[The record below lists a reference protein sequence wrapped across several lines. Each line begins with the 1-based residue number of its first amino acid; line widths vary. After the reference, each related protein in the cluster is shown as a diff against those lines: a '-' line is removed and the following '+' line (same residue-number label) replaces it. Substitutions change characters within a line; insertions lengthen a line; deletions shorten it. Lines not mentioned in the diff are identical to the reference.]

1 MRTVNFRDT
10 VLHGIAQLMGLDP
23 RKDLRTDQLLA
34 WATFVNL
41 WVMKV
46 WDKFDWPEWTII
58 RERTPNALHTV
69 SFEEEGLFP
78 LGRVHKVYLFDPREV
93 RGPVDT
99 PFRLSADGVHVGFD
113 HGPTV
118 WIKFT
123 KRAPQFSGDLFLPA
137 KMYPKNHVV
146 YNPAGGN
153 CFLSLVEDNNFALS
167 NTAKWELVEFPYQI
181 AEPVVKGAYSDA
193 LRDDGQT
200 DKAMAEEQ
208 RAMQALGERASAQ
221 IAQDYD
227 LLTDQQIPKPRY
239 RSRANAPA

>member
-23 RKDLRTDQLLA
+23 RRDLRTDQLLA
-34 WATFVNL
+34 WASFVNL

-46 WDKFDWPEWTII
+46 WDKFDWPEWTVFV
-58 RERTPNALHTV
+58 ERTPDNNHYV
-69 SFEEEGLFP
+69 PMEGTGEIP
-78 LGRVHKVYLFDPREV
+78 IGKVHKVYLFDPRLV

-99 PFRLSADGVHVGFD
+99 PFRLSAAGVHVGFD

-123 KRAPQFSGDLFLPA
+123 KRPPQFSGELFISA
-137 KMYPKNHVV
+137 NMYPKNYVV
-146 YNPAGGN
+146 YNQAGGN
-153 CFLSLVEDNNFALS
+153 CFLSLVDDNNFALS
-167 NTAKWELVEFPYQI
+167 NAAKWELVEFPYQI

-200 DKAMAEEQ
+200 EKAMAEEQ

-221 IAQDYD
+221 IAPDYD
-227 LLTDQQIPKPRY
+227 LLTDQQLPKPRY
-239 RSRANAPA
+239 RSRAPA